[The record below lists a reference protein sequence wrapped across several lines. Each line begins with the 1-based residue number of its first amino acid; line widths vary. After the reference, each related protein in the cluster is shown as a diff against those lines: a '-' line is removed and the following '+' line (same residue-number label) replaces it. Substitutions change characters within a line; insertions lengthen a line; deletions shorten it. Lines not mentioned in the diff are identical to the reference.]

1 MPWYGTKACKKKK
14 LLSLSWLRN
23 LKNKKYPL
31 WRLDTIFSKTKH
43 INLKIIQNGGWHF
56 TNLKSAE
63 EIYNKLSNFGHH
75 NEFDDSGLTV
85 ENIQECIDNRI
96 VNYNHK
102 ADQSEDNKYNA
113 NYKLQVLEDH
123 NLPKYLIKNKEK
135 FKDWF
140 D

>member
-1 MPWYGTKACKKKK
+1 M
-14 LLSLSWLRN
+14 LSKGN
-23 LKNKKYPL
+23 L
-31 WRLDTIFSKTKH
+31 IFSIIALSVILKFLILYILGVEAFPDSVWY
-43 INLKIIQNGGWHF
+43 IN
-56 TNLKSAE
+56 TAE

-123 NLPKYLIKNKEK
+123 NLPSYLIKNKEK